1 MRPRYERPRDLVNE
15 SKVAERM
22 AQRGIELRK
31 LPISYRLDFA
41 MFRDGKLRG
50 FAEVKTRN
58 NRHDSYPTLII
69 SLGKVMAARQLAE
82 ISGTRSVLLVKFLDE
97 IVWCN
102 FATPFEVTMGGRW
115 DRGDDDDV
123 EPVAHFPI
131 EAFKMV

>member
-15 SKVAERM
+15 RKVAERM

-58 NRHDSYPTLII
+58 NRHDTYPTLMI

-82 ISGTRSVLLVKFLDE
+82 VSETRSVLLVQYLDGLY
-97 IVWCN
+97 WCN
-102 FATPFEVTMGGRW
+102 FASPFEVAMGGRW